1 MKCDVLVVGA
11 GPSGSMAAK
20 TVAENNID
28 VILIERN
35 KTIGHPVRCAEG
47 INNFLF
53 QDTGIKKNGSFIDQ
67 KITGTKIY
75 FYDEVY
81 ELTSDQWRGY
91 TIDRTI
97 FDKYLAQLAE
107 KAGARIFTET
117 KAIGLNKYNNKW
129 KVKTNTPKGFV
140 TIDAKIVIG
149 ADGFESNVGK
159 WAGIKKRWNENEIC
173 KCYELLLNCPN
184 LLGGDKFHIAFGDEF
199 SNGYAWIFPKKK
211 KANVGVGVRPKNN
224 AIDALDFFINKY
236 PGILNILNEN
246 YTIIEKRGGRIPMN
260 GPIPVDELINDG
272 IMLAGDAAGMV
283 DPITGEGIESSMI
296 SGISAGETATKCIRE
311 NDWKKSNILDY
322 QTRWMNKPY
331 MNTTLGDN
339 MKTLLDIKKTFHT
352 IFSKK
357 STKKEREEFISM
369 ISELT

>member
-11 GPSGSMAAK
+11 GPAGSMAAK
-20 TVAENNID
+20 TAAENDLN

-35 KTIGHPVRCAEG
+35 KKIGFPVRCAEG
-47 INNFLF
+47 INNFIF

-159 WAGIKKRWNENEIC
+159 ARRLSRPGKSPLVLWQAS
-173 KCYELLLNCPN
+173 PSS
-184 LLGGDKFHIAFGDEF
+184 
-199 SNGYAWIFPKKK
+199 SN
-211 KANVGVGVRPKNN
+211 
-224 AIDALDFFINKY
+224 
-236 PGILNILNEN
+236 
-246 YTIIEKRGGRIPMN
+246 
-260 GPIPVDELINDG
+260 
-272 IMLAGDAAGMV
+272 
-283 DPITGEGIESSMI
+283 
-296 SGISAGETATKCIRE
+296 
-311 NDWKKSNILDY
+311 
-322 QTRWMNKPY
+322 
-331 MNTTLGDN
+331 
-339 MKTLLDIKKTFHT
+339 
-352 IFSKK
+352 
-357 STKKEREEFISM
+357 
-369 ISELT
+369 